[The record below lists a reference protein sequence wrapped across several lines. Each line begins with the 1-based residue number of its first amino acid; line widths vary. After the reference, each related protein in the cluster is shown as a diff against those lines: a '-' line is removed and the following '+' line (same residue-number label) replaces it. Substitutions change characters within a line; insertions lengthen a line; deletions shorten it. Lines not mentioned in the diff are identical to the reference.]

1 MALDKLVDSTQ
12 LDSDLTSVAN
22 AIRTKGGTSAQLAF
36 PAGFVSAINDISGG
50 GITPEVPTGYT
61 QLKYLESSGTQII
74 NTNFAPTLGMK
85 LQVTGIRLYDNAGY
99 NPLAGAKN
107 PAITLPVSAGA
118 YGGTFYAT
126 FGNSGEKNIITPLP
140 PNGTSEPPVISIDK
154 TQAKFEADGF
164 TAKTLSLNATG
175 LGTTDANTRIGLF
188 GRFIGATAENKSSA
202 RIYRVKIW
210 DNGTLVRD
218 FVPALRDADDEIG
231 MYDIVNNVFYTN
243 AGTGVFTGGTY

>member
-50 GITPEVPTGYT
+50 GPTPEVPTGYT

-74 NTNFAPTLGMK
+74 NTDFAPTLETKMQ
-85 LQVTGIRLYDNAGY
+85 LQAFILEGNGSYYPMAGCNNPPLNVGSLSSVGSNAAFNSFGNVTDKQIT
-99 NPLAGAKN
+99 N
-107 PAITLPVSAGA
+107 PAAWCDSAPIFTINKTEAKIEIDSVIT
-118 YGGTFYAT
+118 
-126 FGNSGEKNIITPLP
+126 
-140 PNGTSEPPVISIDK
+140 K
-154 TQAKFEADGF
+154 TV
-164 TAKTLSLNATG
+164 SLNATTMSG
-175 LGTTDANTRIGLF
+175 NASTRIALF
-188 GRFIGATAENKSSA
+188 GRNNAGVNERLSKT
-202 RIYRVKIW
+202 RMYRAKIW

-218 FVPALRDADDEIG
+218 FVPALRNADDVIG